1 MLNLILF
8 FTFTAVVLFIAG
20 MHLLLTHSRRR
31 IASRLETYTSKNA
44 LIAMI
49 EKHNEKAKLT
59 VKGLLSRVSKVFKS
73 ITLAHR
79 LEAELERADLP
90 LKGEEFIT
98 ITILSMFV
106 PALLVL
112 LITKN
117 ILFALLLVILGF
129 ALPNLKLKAS
139 QNKRMAQ
146 FNDQMADTLVMMA
159 NSLRAGFSFFQ
170 AMDLIS
176 KEMPA
181 PISKEFG
188 RVLREM
194 NLGTPTEEALVKMGQ
209 RINSEDLDMVVTAVL
224 IQRQVGGNLAEVLDK
239 ISHTIRERV
248 RIKGEVK
255 TLTAQ
260 GRISGVVIGLLP
272 IGLLAAILVINPSYA
287 MLLFTHPIGLV
298 LLIGGAFSEL
308 IGMLLIQKIVDIKI

>member
-1 MLNLILF
+1 MLKLILF
-8 FTFTAVVLFIAG
+8 FTFTAVVLLIVGIHF
-20 MHLLLTHSRRR
+20 LFTNTRRR
-31 IASRLETYTSKNA
+31 ISSRLETYTSKNA
-44 LIAMI
+44 FLAMV
-49 EKHNEKAKLT
+49 EKQNAKAKLSF
-59 VKGLLSRVSKVFKS
+59 KEMLSKISKVFKS
-73 ITLAHR
+73 VTLAHR

-98 ITILSMFV
+98 LTLLAMTV
-106 PALLVL
+106 PAMLVL
-112 LITKN
+112 LITKSV
-117 ILFALLLVILGF
+117 IIAVLFIFLGF
-129 ALPNLKLKAS
+129 IIPNTMLKSA
-139 QNKRMAQ
+139 QAKRLAQ
-146 FNDQMADTLVMMA
+146 LNNQMGDTLVMMA

-181 PISKEFG
+181 PISQEFN

-194 NLGTPTEEALVKMGQ
+194 NLGTPTEEAIEKMGQ
-209 RINSEDLDMVVTAVL
+209 RVKSEDMDMAITAVL

-272 IGLLAAILVINPSYA
+272 VALLAVLLIINQSYA
-287 MLLFTHPIGLV
+287 MMLFTHPIGLI
-298 LLIGGAFSEL
+298 LLIGGAFSE
-308 IGMLLIQKIVDIKI
+308 IMGILLIQKIVNIKI